1 MKSSF
6 AIVTLS
12 AAVAA
17 CGVAPPQHEPQA
29 ARAPLSPAAKAA
41 SDAVYVLA
49 RAELDASQGNWQQ
62 AVDALMGAAREQR
75 DARLAKRAGEI
86 AADYGSM
93 PDSAA
98 AARLRFEIEPSAE
111 AADAHARASLA
122 AGDYVSAAATFGQ
135 IVGRASDATRGDALR
150 YTLGW
155 VSAFGESAAH
165 AGVLEQVAEPY
176 AELPE
181 AQVMRAEAARWRGDM
196 AAARAHAARALELDA
211 RSPMAALAL
220 AQASEGAQG
229 LDVLARFLAANP
241 DQVAVREAYALQL
254 LSHGRAY
261 DARREL
267 LRLLEAQPEDEPLL
281 LYLLGLVE
289 MRTGD
294 VQSAQ
299 RRLERVVELDAP
311 NRNKAIVALATL
323 AQDRGDFEAAARWLD
338 QARPGEDEQDL
349 QFTRAA
355 VTAARGDI
363 EGARRLLAAIPATS
377 DPVRVKLIVA
387 EAGMLSQAGESAAGY
402 AMLKDGVQQFP
413 DNHELLY
420 VYALAAEQAG
430 HMDEAERSLRL
441 LIRRAPGDAQM
452 LNALGYMFADRKI
465 KLKEARQL
473 LTEAMRLA
481 PGAEAVIDSM
491 GWLEYRSGNLK
502 AAERLLR
509 TAWGK
514 RRDGDIGAHLAEV
527 LWQRGKKAEARK
539 VLREV
544 KRVQPDS
551 RVFRDTLARLGVKL

>member
-12 AAVAA
+12 AALAA
-17 CGVAPPQHEPQA
+17 CGVAPPQQEPQA
-29 ARAPLSPAAKAA
+29 AGAPLSPAAKAA

-49 RAELDASQGNWQQ
+49 TAELDASQGRWQQ
-62 AVDALMGAAREQR
+62 AVDALMAAAREQR

-122 AGDYVSAAATFGQ
+122 AGDHTSAAAAFGQ

-176 AELPE
+176 PELPE

-196 AAARAHAARALELDA
+196 AAARAHAARALELDG
-211 RSPMAALAL
+211 RSPLAVLAL

-229 LDVLARFLAANP
+229 MDVLVRFLAANP

-281 LYLLGLVE
+281 LYMLGLVE

-294 VQSAQ
+294 TQSAQ

-338 QARPGEDEQDL
+338 QAEPGEDEQEL

-363 EGARRLLAAIPATS
+363 EGARRLLEAIPAST
-377 DPVRVKLIVA
+377 DAVRVKLIVA
-387 EAGMLSQAGESAAGY
+387 EAGMLSQAGDSAAGY
-402 AMLKDGVQQFP
+402 AMLKDGVRQFP

-452 LNALGYMFADRKI
+452 LNALGYMFADRNI

-502 AAERLLR
+502 AAEKLLR

-514 RRDGDIGAHLAEV
+514 RLDGDIGAHLAEV

-544 KRVQPDS
+544 KRIQPDS